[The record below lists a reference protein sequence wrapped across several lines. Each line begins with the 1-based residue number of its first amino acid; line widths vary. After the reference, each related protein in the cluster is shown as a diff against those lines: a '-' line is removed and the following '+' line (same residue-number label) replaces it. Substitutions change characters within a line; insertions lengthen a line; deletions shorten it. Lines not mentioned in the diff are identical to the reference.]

1 MKLLLFFFTSF
12 ILFHDTFAQ
21 TEFSISVKDTL
32 TYQFQS
38 ENNTYKLN
46 VGSVNYDQKPI
57 EYNFYLTNNSD
68 NPLFISRA
76 FWGEPSIGPSFNN
89 DTIVKGQSGLFKY
102 TLYET
107 KRVGRIPKTVNVET
121 NQGFFSINFFGNIL
135 PPEIFIDNAKKI
147 DTITLGDTLITEF
160 KVYNKSDIDSL
171 TIENIQIEMNTIVI
185 HNKDEIKNYEN
196 LILPNTYRTFKVLY
210 IPYKNGVN
218 SSKITISLSNSNDEN
233 QSQWSWRTVEHNI
246 FATVKEPKEN

>member
-1 MKLLLFFFTSF
+1 
-12 ILFHDTFAQ
+12 
-21 TEFSISVKDTL
+21 
-32 TYQFQS
+32 
-38 ENNTYKLN
+38 
-46 VGSVNYDQKPI
+46 
-57 EYNFYLTNNSD
+57 
-68 NPLFISRA
+68 
-76 FWGEPSIGPSFNN
+76 
-89 DTIVKGQSGLFKY
+89 
-102 TLYET
+102 
-107 KRVGRIPKTVNVET
+107 
-121 NQGFFSINFFGNIL
+121 
-135 PPEIFIDNAKKI
+135 IFIDNAKKI

-196 LILPNTYRTFKVLY
+196 LILPNTFRTFKVLY